1 MLMECLST
9 GRAISLPA
17 IGTISI
23 KHALRVTSAYA
34 RIRRQFGIAVGIM
47 EGVAEPL
54 SRMVRSAYTFEAA
67 RGLTASMVDEGQ
79 KPAVISALLKYRT
92 TEAMRDRVDDA
103 LDIHGGRA
111 VQDGPSNYLFSGYM
125 MTPVA
130 ITVEGANIL
139 TRTLITFAQGA
150 LRAHPYLYREI
161 EAAQNA
167 DRKAGL
173 AAFDKAFGGHVSFML
188 RNMAGSFLHA
198 ITVGRFASSPEGTA
212 PEMARW
218 YRQLARYAQSF
229 ALVGDWTVVFLGGDL
244 KRKQRLSGRMADILS
259 DLYLISAVLKRYED
273 EGRIAEDRAVVD
285 AVVKDHLFAI
295 EQSLAGVFANFPNP
309 VLAWAMRMLVFPL
322 GRRRRPAS
330 DRETY
335 RFARAVLRPGA
346 FRDRLTMGT
355 YVTMDPKDVTGVLE
369 DAMIKV
375 TAAEDAE
382 AKFVRAVKK
391 GIVERRLDRDAIT
404 DAVEA
409 GVLTEAEAAVLRLA
423 DQATD
428 RVIRVDDFEFDELAA
443 KQLSRREVEPAG
455 RAAE

>member
-17 IGTISI
+17 IGTVSI

-47 EGVAEPL
+47 EGVAAPL
-54 SRMVRSAYTFEAA
+54 SRLVRSAYTFEAA

-92 TEAMRDRVDDA
+92 TDAMRDCINDA

-111 VQDGPSNYLFSGYM
+111 LQDGPSNYLFSGYM
-125 MTPVA
+125 TTPVA

-139 TRTLITFAQGA
+139 TRSLITFAQGA

-161 EAAQNA
+161 EAVQEP
-167 DRKAGL
+167 DRRVGIARFDR
-173 AAFDKAFGGHVSFML
+173 AFCGHVSFML

-198 ITVGRFASSPEGTA
+198 LTFGRFASSPVEH
-212 PEMARW
+212 EMARW

-244 KRKQRLSGRMADILS
+244 KRKQQLAGRMADILS
-259 DLYLISAVLKRYED
+259 DLYLLSAVLKRYED
-273 EGRIAEDRAVVD
+273 EGRIKEDVALVD
-285 AVVKDHLFAI
+285 AIARDRLYAI
-295 EQSLAGVFANFPNP
+295 EQSFAAVFANFPNRFLGWLMG
-309 VLAWAMRMLVFPL
+309 VLVFPL
-322 GRRRRPAS
+322 GRHQRPAS

-335 RFARAVLRPGA
+335 RLARAVLRPGA
-346 FRDRLTMGT
+346 FRDRLTVGA
-355 YVTMDPKDVTGVLE
+355 YVSMDPKDVTGVLE
-369 DAMIKV
+369 DALVKV
-375 TAAEDAE
+375 TRAEE
-382 AKFVRAVKK
+382 IESRFVRAVKK

-404 DAVEA
+404 DAVDA
-409 GVLTEAEAAVLRLA
+409 GVLSESDAAVLRLA

-428 RVIRVDDFEFDELAA
+428 RVVRVDDFEFDELAA
-443 KQLSRREVEPAG
+443 RQLSRHPRETG